1 MIVGGN
7 GVRNF
12 KEWKLDN
19 TEWGSQDLAI
29 KMADTSNYQILMSTE
44 SLNMKI
50 LQSNKII
57 KF

>member
-1 MIVGGN
+1 MIVGEN

-19 TEWGSQDLAI
+19 TEWGSQDLAMKTVDI
-29 KMADTSNYQILMSTE
+29 SNYQILMPTE
-44 SLNMKI
+44 SLNIKI
-50 LQSNKII
+50 QQSNKII

>member
-1 MIVGGN
+1 MIVGEN

-19 TEWGSQDLAI
+19 TEWGSQDLAM
-29 KMADTSNYQILMSTE
+29 KTVETSNYQILMPTE
-44 SLNMKI
+44 SLNIKI
-50 LQSNKII
+50 QQSNKII